1 MKYFIIKRSQG
12 NLNGARPA
20 MAVTIKDV
28 ATRAGVAL
36 GTVSRVI
43 NSFPDVN
50 PRLRERVE
58 KAIRELN
65 YRPNARA
72 QSFVRDASPI
82 ICYILSNRNF
92 VHPIHSR
99 ILQGV
104 EEYCEEAGF
113 FVLYTKFQYTAGT
126 ESAELRLPRVLQSHG
141 ISDCVILAGTNY
153 DNFVDAVEDLGVSHV
168 LLGNNFITRKHQEPF
183 DQVRFDE
190 FRGAYEAAQYLIHLE
205 HRHIWYI
212 GDTALPW
219 FKMRYEGYARAM
231 TEHGLQPQ
239 AQTASLSDD
248 AFTNGHA
255 SLEMILE
262 KSLPMTALF
271 AGNDDLAY
279 GAWEG
284 LRHHGLEVPKDVS
297 LIGFGGQYGPLKIP
311 RLTTV
316 EVDSEEVGWQLAKMA
331 VQKTKSPK
339 QKLPEVVVPTS
350 LAKHGSCR
358 PIPPGKKNSARLT
371 TISRSR

>member
-1 MKYFIIKRSQG
+1 
-12 NLNGARPA
+12 

-28 ATRAGVAL
+28 ASRAGVAL

-43 NSFPDVN
+43 NGFPDVN
-50 PRLRERVE
+50 PRLREKVE
-58 KAIRELN
+58 RTIRELN

-82 ICYILSNRNF
+82 LCYILSNRDF

-113 FVLYTKFQYTAGT
+113 FVLYTKFQYTAETPG
-126 ESAELRLPRVLQSHG
+126 AELRLPRVLQSHG

-153 DNFVDAVEDLGVSHV
+153 DNFVEAVEDLGVSYV
-168 LLGNNFITRKHQEPF
+168 LLGNNFITRKRQDAC

-190 FRGAYEAAQYLIHLE
+190 FRGAYEAAQYLIHLG
-205 HRHIWYI
+205 HKQIWYL
-212 GDTALPW
+212 GDVALPW
-219 FKMRYEGYARAM
+219 FQVRYEGYVKAM
-231 TEHGLQPQ
+231 TEHGLAPQ

-255 SLEMILE
+255 CLEMILE
-262 KSLPMTALF
+262 KGCPVTAVF
-271 AGNDDLAY
+271 AGNDELAY
-279 GAWEG
+279 GAWEA
-284 LRHHGLEVPKDVS
+284 LRHHGLDVPRDVS
-297 LIGFGGQYGPLKIP
+297 LIGFGGQYGPLRIP

-331 VQKTKSPK
+331 VQKTKAPK
-339 QKLPEVVVPTS
+339 QKLLEMVVPTT

-358 PIPPGKKNSARLT
+358 PLPPGKRSDPPMA